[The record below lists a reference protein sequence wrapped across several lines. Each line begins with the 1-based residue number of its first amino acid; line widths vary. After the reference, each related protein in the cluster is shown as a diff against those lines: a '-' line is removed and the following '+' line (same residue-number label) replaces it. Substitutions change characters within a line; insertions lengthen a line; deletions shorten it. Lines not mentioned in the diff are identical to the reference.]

1 MAKVNVA
8 QNSHQSE
15 TNLQAMSYTYTIEFE
30 VTKNIEIAVQV
41 LCAFLSVK
49 GVLNFF
55 LIISWT
61 FPSTLWD
68 CNQSCDCP
76 VTNVS
81 QETSHI

>member
-41 LCAFLSVK
+41 LCGFSIRKGGLKFLFNYFMDISVHSL
-49 GVLNFF
+49 GL
-55 LIISWT
+55 
-61 FPSTLWD
+61 
-68 CNQSCDCP
+68 
-76 VTNVS
+76 
-81 QETSHI
+81 